1 MRLTYD
7 PEADSILLT
16 IGDADVQS
24 ESWAEPAEG
33 VVIDFDRDQN
43 PISVEIQNASR
54 RYSAAALWPISVAQP
69 VSLAQLATEYNLAEA
84 HLRKLAIS
92 GRLRATKIGRNWAAT
107 RAAVEDY
114 LDSRRYNAKEISAA
128 HVSTAVSWEG

>member
-1 MRLTYD
+1 MRVTYD
-7 PEADSILLT
+7 PQADSILWT
-16 IGDADVQS
+16 VGDPDVQS

-33 VVIDFDRDQN
+33 VIIDFDRNMN

-54 RYSAAALWPISVAQP
+54 RYPVKALGPINIDQL
-69 VSLAQLATEYNLAEA
+69 VSLAQLAAEYSLAEA

-92 GRLRATKIGRNWAAT
+92 GRLSATKIGRNWAAT

-114 LDSRRYNAKEISAA
+114 LDSRKYNAKDISAA
-128 HVSTAVSWEG
+128 RVDDGQLS

>member
-16 IGDADVQS
+16 IVDPDVQS
-24 ESWAEPAEG
+24 ESWAEPADG
-33 VVIDFDRDQN
+33 VIVDFDRDKN
-43 PISVEIQNASR
+43 PISVEIQHASR
-54 RYSAAALWPISVAQP
+54 RYPMATLAGINIEQPI
-69 VSLAQLATEYNLAEA
+69 SLAQLAAEYSLAEA
-84 HLRKLAIS
+84 HLRKLATT

-114 LDSRRYNAKEISAA
+114 LDSRRYNAK
-128 HVSTAVSWEG
+128 HVPATRTS

>member
-7 PEADSILLT
+7 PEADTILLT
-16 IGDADVQS
+16 IGDPDVQS
-24 ESWAEPAEG
+24 ESWAEPADG
-33 VVIDFDRDQN
+33 VMIDFDRDQN
-43 PISVEIQNASR
+43 PISIEIQNASR
-54 RYSAAALWPISVAQP
+54 RYPAAALNPINIDQP
-69 VSLAQLATEYNLAEA
+69 VALAQLAAEYGLAET

-114 LDSRRYNAKEISAA
+114 LDSRKYNAKE
-128 HVSTAVSWEG
+128 VSPARASIPRI

>member
-16 IGDADVQS
+16 IGDRDAQA
-24 ESWAEPAEG
+24 ESWAEPSEG
-33 VVIDFDRDQN
+33 VIIDFDCGKN

-54 RYSAAALWPISVAQP
+54 RYPASVLARINLDQP
-69 VSLAQLATEYNLAEA
+69 LSLAQLASEYDLAEA
-84 HLRKLAIS
+84 HLRKLAIA
-92 GRLRATKIGRNWAAT
+92 GRLRAVKIGRNWATT

-114 LDSRRYNAKEISAA
+114 LDSRKYNAKPVPITHAS
-128 HVSTAVSWEG
+128 